1 LVFILQL
8 ECFDTSVACGP
19 ALLGSGIPE
28 WFNDKST
35 NSSGTIQM
43 HTDLGSYDG
52 WTGYALFIVY
62 EFHKPDRNREKQK
75 VDEHG
80 NSNSR
85 IFDGGNPNFPY
96 FVCQFQA
103 NEVNLEKPLVLF
115 DQRVPSVEPSGF
127 WAYIPATW
135 FTRRATNALDG
146 EWSNLKASIT
156 TGSLNVEV
164 KECGARVVREHD
176 ASEFYQF
183 LNSISPSGLESGGK
197 SFLDL
202 VCGRLNIVSDLAL
215 DLSKKNQR
223 SEDEAIIHFLMVIK
237 SKIRKSSRYQS
248 PFPSKRIGRSNN

>member
-1 LVFILQL
+1 MKI
-8 ECFDTSVACGP
+8 CHTSVACGP

-62 EFHKPDRNREKQK
+62 EFHEPDRNREKQK

-103 NEVNLEKPLVLF
+103 NEVDFEKSIVLF
-115 DQRVPSVEPSGF
+115 DHRVPSVEPSGF
-127 WAYIPATW
+127 WVYITARW
-135 FTRRATNALDG
+135 FRERSWKRHLDG
-146 EWSNLKASIT
+146 RLSKRWNGQCSYLEASIT
-156 TGSLNVEV
+156 TSSLNVEV
-164 KECGARVVREHD
+164 KECRAHVVHEHD
-176 ASEFYQF
+176 ASEFDQV
-183 LNSISPSGLESGGK
+183 LNSISPSGLDLEGGQK
-197 SFLDL
+197 SFLDN
-202 VCGRLNIVSDLAL
+202 RLIVHGPISIG
-215 DLSKKNQR
+215 SFEKK
-223 SEDEAIIHFLMVIK
+223 IK
-237 SKIRKSSRYQS
+237 GLKFA
-248 PFPSKRIGRSNN
+248 P